1 MAKVA
6 FGSKMWRGRDRVPEP
21 GDGGNRMGT
30 TDTNQ
35 YLIRTGMVKLLEIK
49 DSDIRMLTLQ
59 QCRDAV
65 DKGIHIGGAFSA
77 TIPLVSLFY
86 GGIMRFDV
94 ANPTR
99 RGQDMFVLSK
109 GHAVAPMASIYAD
122 LGYFDRS
129 VLKNSRSKE
138 SILNGHPGP
147 ILPGV
152 HISTGPLGQG
162 LGVAQGFALVGKKN
176 PKFDVFCI
184 TGDGELQEGPIW
196 EAAMFSSYKKLD
208 NLCVLV
214 DKNAGQLDDT
224 KQLIFPLLD
233 LDKRWASFGWRVFN
247 VDGTQYG
254 PVLEA
259 LQAFKYSPR
268 DGRPTL
274 IICRTRKGYGGFSDF
289 MVGHKVEIQDA
300 LIEQETA
307 SQEEQRGSR
316 VSEFLDFLGG
326 LDPTRDE
333 GMVRERL
340 LSVANGMNLDMIV
353 RDDKAGEIRPRIV
366 PVKTKRAPLRD
377 KTVRYDPSLLPKLD
391 KSKHYSA
398 SSVITAAMK
407 VFARD
412 SRVVSIDADLGT
424 TSGLE
429 AGVGY
434 VDMGRALNVGVAE
447 ANMMCIGEA
456 FAAIGYNTWVS
467 TFCPF
472 FDWKVLRRI
481 AIGYQERLEAIGME
495 DGWLSDGHGLD
506 LTFLATA
513 PNFETKT
520 NGATHMGNDDIQVFD
535 GIAHLKIID
544 ISCPNQ
550 LLGTMKWVMAG
561 NRGLVYMRIM
571 RAPSSVIYDHD
582 FVFQFGKGYIL
593 KESPADKA
601 VIVTS
606 GRGVHEALVAAE
618 ELEESGIMIGVVDMP
633 SIDEQL
639 LLDLYVSEKRV
650 VIAEQNNGYIWSE
663 CRKLLFKSR
672 ETIDTR
678 RLTPINTLDKNG
690 RPQFVHSATYPQLLN
705 QFGLAPKQLAK
716 TIRRKIEG

>member
-1 MAKVA
+1 MA
-6 FGSKMWRGRDRVPEP
+6 GRATRDH
-21 GDGGNRMGT
+21 
-30 TDTNQ
+30 
-35 YLIRTGMVKLLEIK
+35 LIRRGWIKLLEIK
-49 DSDIRMLTLQ
+49 DSDVRIMTLE

-86 GGIMRFDV
+86 GAVMRFDV
-94 ANPTR
+94 VNPTR

-129 VLKNSRSKE
+129 VLKNSRSQE

-162 LGVAQGFALVGKKN
+162 LGVAQGFALVGKKSPN
-176 PKFDVFCI
+176 FDVFCI

-196 EAAMFSSYKKLD
+196 EAVMFSSYKKLD

-224 KQLIFPLLD
+224 KQLIFPLLN
-233 LDKRWASFGWRVFN
+233 LDKRLASFGWRIYN

-254 PVLEA
+254 TVLEA
-259 LQAFKYSPR
+259 LEAFKYAPR
-268 DGRPTL
+268 DGRPTV
-274 IICRTRKGYGGFSDF
+274 IICRTRKGYGGYSDF
-289 MVGHKVEIQDA
+289 MVGHKVEIPDP
-300 LIEQETA
+300 LIEQEIA
-307 SQEEQRGSR
+307 LQRRRREDR
-316 VSEFLDFLGG
+316 VSEFLDFLSE
-326 LDPTRDE
+326 LDSRAEEST
-333 GMVRERL
+333 VREKL
-340 LSVANGMNLDMIV
+340 LAVAGGMNLDIV
-353 RDDKAGEIRPRIV
+353 LKGDKAREINPRV
-366 PVKTKRAPLRD
+366 VQVTTKRAPQRD
-377 KTVRYDPSLLPKLD
+377 KKIAYDANQLPRLD
-391 KSKHYSA
+391 TSKEYSA
-398 SSVITAAMK
+398 SSVVTMAMK

-412 SRVVSIDADLGT
+412 PRVVSIDADLGS

-429 AGVGY
+429 AGVGF

-456 FAAIGYNTWVS
+456 FAAMGYNTWVS

-481 AIGYQERLEAIGME
+481 AIGYQERLEAIGMAE
-495 DGWLSDGHGLD
+495 GWLSDGHGLD
-506 LTFLATA
+506 LTLLATA

-550 LLGTMKWVMAG
+550 LLGVMKWVMEG
-561 NRGLVYMRIM
+561 NKGLVYARIM
-571 RAPSSVIYDHD
+571 RAPSAVIYDHD
-582 FVFQFGKGYIL
+582 VVFEYGKGHVL
-593 KESPADKA
+593 KEHSDEGA
-601 VIVTS
+601 VIITS
-606 GRGVHEALVAAE
+606 GRGVHEALTAAK
-618 ELEESGIMIGVVDMP
+618 ELEESGVSVGVVDMP

-639 LLDLYVSEKRV
+639 LLDLYDSGKLIAV
-650 VIAEQNNGYIWSE
+650 AEQNNGYIWSE
-663 CRKLLFKSR
+663 FRKLLFKSK
-672 ETIDTR
+672 ETIDTT
-678 RLTPINTLDKNG
+678 RLLPINTLDPEG
-690 RPQFVHSATYPQLLN
+690 RPQFVHSATYPQLLS
-705 QFGLAPKQLAK
+705 QFGLAPNQLAE
-716 TIRRKIEG
+716 TIKRRINT